1 MDDSLRGP
9 LIVLEVVALG
19 IVLALVDDTLVR
31 VVIGLVIALLLAR
44 SALTAG
50 RDTGAEGPPVGLDER
65 RQDHLF
71 RHWVNVLL
79 KKVREFHTVC
89 QGVSSGGVNLAVGQ
103 LRISEIEKE
112 ISELMGQ
119 VTESAKPQDAKRGRQ
134 GRKTGEPKV

>member
-19 IVLALVDDTLVR
+19 VVLALVDDTLVR

-50 RDTGAEGPPVGLDER
+50 REPGVEGPPTGLDER

-79 KKVREFHTVC
+79 KKIREFHTVC

-103 LRISEIEKE
+103 LRIHEIEKE

-119 VTESAKPQDAKRGRQ
+119 VTESAKPSDMKRGRR
-134 GRKTGEPKV
+134 GRKTAE